1 MYRNT
6 EHGRMRT
13 RLLTCLAALLIVP
26 GLAVGCG
33 SDDGGGG
40 DANTTADVGTTA
52 DSGESKGGG
61 GGNCQKKPASMPA
74 KHACWHVCAETPIEV
89 DATASGS
96 DAPTVQFAKTYT
108 VALDEDGNG
117 TYSGTVRFDAAE
129 EGREAIA
136 DGETKKIHFHTVR
149 DVPMSA
155 TAADSSNDL
164 STVGSNEYQCD
175 QGLEYSKVFE
185 MEAQSYD
192 VTLGPIDREQAT
204 LVVVPLNGPAF
215 KKK

>member
-13 RLLTCLAALLIVP
+13 RLLTYLAVLLIVP

-33 SDDGGGG
+33 SDGGDASEATPTTDAGTTGQDGGGG
-40 DANTTADVGTTA
+40 
-52 DSGESKGGG
+52 GGG
-61 GGNCQKKPASMPA
+61 DCQKKPPSMPA
-74 KHACWHVCAETPIEV
+74 KHACWHVCAETPIEI
-89 DATASGS
+89 DATTSGS
-96 DAPTVQFAKTYT
+96 DAPTVQFGKTYT
-108 VALDEDGNG
+108 VALDDDGNG
-117 TYSGTVRFDAAE
+117 TYSGTIRFNGAE

-164 STVGSNEYQCD
+164 STIGSNEYQCD

-192 VTLGPIDREQAT
+192 VTLGPIDREEVT

>member
-1 MYRNT
+1 MYLNT
-6 EHGRMRT
+6 EHGSSHT

-26 GLAVGCG
+26 ALAVGCG
-33 SDDGGGG
+33 SDGG
-40 DANTTADVGTTA
+40 DESEVNTTTDAETTGN
-52 DSGESKGGG
+52 DKGGG
-61 GGNCQKKPASMPA
+61 GGGDCQKKPPSMPA

-89 DATASGS
+89 DATTSGS
-96 DAPTVQFAKTYT
+96 DAPTVQFGKTYT
-108 VALDEDGNG
+108 VSLNDDGNG

-129 EGREAIA
+129 EEREAIA

-149 DVPMSA
+149 DVTMSA
-155 TAADSSNDL
+155 TATGSSNDL
-164 STVGSNEYQCD
+164 SVAGSNEYQCD

-192 VTLGPIDREQAT
+192 VTLGPIDREQVT